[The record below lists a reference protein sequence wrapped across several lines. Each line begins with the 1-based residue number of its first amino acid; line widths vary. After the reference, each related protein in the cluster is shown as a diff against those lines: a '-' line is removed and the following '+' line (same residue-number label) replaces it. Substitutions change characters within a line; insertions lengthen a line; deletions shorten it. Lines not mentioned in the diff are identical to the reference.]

1 MQPCSTTVKKY
12 LNLYFFH
19 SLHQLM
25 MDSAR
30 TTEHSQMLV
39 DNILTNLQKK
49 AMHSDN
55 IKRRLFV
62 YELINRSQKR
72 DF

>member
-1 MQPCSTTVKKY
+1 
-12 LNLYFFH
+12 
-19 SLHQLM
+19 M

-30 TTEHSQMLV
+30 TTDQMLV

>member
-12 LNLYFFH
+12 LNLYFFQ

-62 YELINRSQKR
+62 YELINRSQNR